1 MGWVIAHNGVQVTIV
16 SCSESIAMPSLAA
29 YMSSLDPPTPPLDPA
44 FSQRKV
50 PSGNCEVCNKE
61 MAVTSLKR
69 HMTTVHRMK
78 LGKQIE
84 CQACGKLFQSKDRL
98 DQHSKTHRLERG
110 GQPFPCP
117 KCNYKTGSKYHQTDH
132 TRRMHTAGTGLSMC
146 MVDCCKEKPKTFLNH
161 HQFKQHQQV
170 QR

>member
-1 MGWVIAHNGVQVTIV
+1 MGWVIAHDGVQVTIV

-50 PSGNCEVCNKE
+50 PSGNCVVCNKDV
-61 MAVTSLKR
+61 AVTSLKR

-78 LGKQIE
+78 MGKQIE

-98 DQHSKTHRLERG
+98 DQHQE
-110 GQPFPCP
+110 
-117 KCNYKTGSKYHQTDH
+117 N
-132 TRRMHTAGTGLSMC
+132 
-146 MVDCCKEKPKTFLNH
+146 VI
-161 HQFKQHQQV
+161 
-170 QR
+170 